1 MKEWTHIPISHLA
14 MNEGQVKWLPRNPR
28 QWTQE
33 QLDRLKDSIRET
45 PELMEARGLIVAQ
58 HEGKYVVLGG
68 NMRYAAVKAL
78 GWKDVSA
85 HIIPQGTPVQ
95 TMKEIVLKDNGQFGS
110 WDYDELANNWDDKP
124 LNDWGVKAWVVP
136 ATVSDAQAQEGDGA
150 TDGEGNQGGAGA
162 GTLKAPERIIIIYP
176 KDQEKVLAE
185 ILGLNEIDRIVYS
198 VNELGGQEQ

>member
-1 MKEWTHIPISHLA
+1 METKKIKLSDIQP
-14 MNEGQVKWLPRNPR
+14 NRGQFEGLPKNPR
-28 QWTQE
+28 RWDHE
-33 QLDRLKDSIRET
+33 DMDRLKRSIEKT
-45 PELMEARGLIVAQ
+45 PELMEARGLIVVQ

-78 GWKDVSA
+78 GWKEVTA
-85 HIIPQGTPVQ
+85 HIIPKGTPLQ
-95 TMKEIVLKDNGQFGS
+95 TLKEIVLKDNGQFGS
-110 WDYDELANNWDDKP
+110 WDYDELANNWDDHP

-136 ATVSDAQAQEGDGA
+136 STGSEAQGGDEATAEGD
-150 TDGEGNQGGAGA
+150 NQGGAGA
-162 GTLKAPERIIIIYP
+162 GTLKPQERIIIIYP

>member
-1 MKEWTHIPISHLA
+1 MKKIKLA
-14 MNEGQVKWLPRNPR
+14 DIQPNRGQIEGLPKNPR
-28 QWTQE
+28 KWDRE
-33 QLDRLKDSIRET
+33 DLDRLKRSIEET

-136 ATVSDAQAQEGDGA
+136 STVNDAPVQEGDGA

>member
-1 MKEWTHIPISHLA
+1 METKKIKLA
-14 MNEGQVKWLPRNPR
+14 DIQPNRGQIEGLPKNPR
-28 QWTQE
+28 KWDRE
-33 QLDRLKDSIRET
+33 DLDRLKRSIEET

-136 ATVSDAQAQEGDGA
+136 STGSDAQVQEGDGA

>member
-1 MKEWTHIPISHLA
+1 METKKIKLA
-14 MNEGQVKWLPRNPR
+14 DIQPNRGQIEGLPKNPR
-28 QWTQE
+28 KWDRE
-33 QLDRLKDSIRET
+33 DLDRLKRSIEET

-136 ATVSDAQAQEGDGA
+136 STVSDAQAQEGDGA